1 MESSADG
8 NHVKIE
14 IENTE
19 VKDLFE
25 HVDENN
31 EKNEE
36 KPKEFSSIQT
46 HKMDDEETNI
56 KIEDI
61 DAENTQY
68 GTGNSSTGNSVT
80 IDIEDAQPF
89 LYSNVLP
96 ENQGTGEMP
105 PRDPQSGTKD
115 SHSVFNLFLG
125 REKFELY
132 TEEVVNTEY
141 GDVTVAIKGDLSN
154 PTILTYHHLGLNNIS
169 NFKGLFNVPFSADI
183 VKNFCIVHV
192 NAPGQEEGARVLPE
206 DFEYPDMDQLAEQVR
221 DKYFS

>member
-68 GTGNSSTGNSVT
+68 GTGDSSTGDSVT
-80 IDIEDAQPF
+80 IDIEDAQ
-89 LYSNVLP
+89 
-96 ENQGTGEMP
+96 
-105 PRDPQSGTKD
+105 
-115 SHSVFNLFLG
+115 
-125 REKFELY
+125 LY

-154 PTILTYHHLGLNNIS
+154 PIILTYHDLGLNYIS
-169 NFKGLFNVPFSADI
+169 NFEGLFNIPFSADI
-183 VKNFCIVHV
+183 AKNFCIVHV

>member
-61 DAENTQY
+61 DAENAQD
-68 GTGNSSTGNSVT
+68 NE
-80 IDIEDAQPF
+80 DCIEIGD
-89 LYSNVLP
+89 
-96 ENQGTGEMP
+96 
-105 PRDPQSGTKD
+105 
-115 SHSVFNLFLG
+115 
-125 REKFELY
+125 
-132 TEEVVNTEY
+132 EVH
-141 GDVTVAIKGDLSN
+141 
-154 PTILTYHHLGLNNIS
+154 P
-169 NFKGLFNVPFSADI
+169 
-183 VKNFCIVHV
+183 
-192 NAPGQEEGARVLPE
+192 
-206 DFEYPDMDQLAEQVR
+206 DFEVQHPDFYP
-221 DKYFS
+221 